1 MTDESTIIFDG
12 DLEIRARGGGGR
24 VLAGKFPYN
33 KIATV
38 KSSGRTR
45 KEKFTSGSMSWQTR
59 KFQELLNE
67 MDEVI
72 KSSIDQVRKE
82 ILIEQLED
90 AIEKRNTFLLVGHS
104 YDRAIADMRSGTLAV
119 VHKADA
125 VELEATLPNDDKMP
139 SWVRDAVLAV
149 EGKQLRGIS
158 PGFNVPR
165 GGERLIKEDPEFG
178 DSMIREISDAV
189 VFEYSLV
196 ARPAYAGTDVDARAD
211 DLIKPN
217 RRRRVWL

>member
-1 MTDESTIIFDG
+1 MHDDPIVFDG
-12 DLEIRARGGGGR
+12 ALEIRARDRGGR
-24 VLAGKFPYN
+24 VLSGRFPLN
-33 KIATV
+33 KTATVRSGGRVRKERFAPDSMGWQVREFQKLQAELADVANQKIA
-38 KSSGRTR
+38 
-45 KEKFTSGSMSWQTR
+45 
-59 KFQELLNE
+59 
-67 MDEVI
+67 
-72 KSSIDQVRKE
+72 QVQKE

-125 VELEATLPNDDKMP
+125 VELEATLPDDDQMP

-149 EGKQLRGIS
+149 KGKQLRGIS

-165 GGERLIKEDPEFG
+165 GGEKLIREDPNLG

-189 VFEYSLV
+189 VYEFSLV
-196 ARPAYAGTDVDARAD
+196 ARPAYSGTDVDARAD
-211 DLIKPN
+211 DPIEPN
-217 RRRRVWL
+217 RRRRIWL

>member
-1 MTDESTIIFDG
+1 MADDTIVFDG
-12 DLEIRARGGGGR
+12 AFEIRARGGGGR
-24 VLAGKFPYN
+24 ILSGKFPYN
-33 KIATV
+33 KTATV

-45 KEKFTSGSMSWQTR
+45 KETFKSGSMSWQ
-59 KFQELLNE
+59 
-67 MDEVI
+67 
-72 KSSIDQVRKE
+72 VREFEKLQAKMADVANQKIAQAQKE

-104 YDRAIADMRSGTLAV
+104 YDRTIADMRSGTLAV

-125 VELEATLPNDDKMP
+125 VELEATLPDDADMP

-149 EGKQLRGIS
+149 KGKQLRGIS
-158 PGFNVPR
+158 PGFQVAK
-165 GGERLIKEDPEFG
+165 GGEHLEREDPAAG
-178 DSMIREISDAV
+178 NAMIRVIDDAV

-211 DLIKPN
+211 EPIEPN